1 MIKKYLGHFVLA
13 VARIVRKFPWHFIF
27 ALFILVSLAN
37 IFQKLK
43 WSSVTDHLDWEST
56 SHGLVCKAGPKDSQV
71 KPGDILLAVN
81 KYLVNNRIDLLRSIA
96 GRNYCRY
103 EIERQGILKNVGVDI
118 DPVFTPFSYY
128 ILVFVGILSI
138 LLTLG
143 ILNIY
148 VRQATLFPPPQIFFM
163 LSLTLSGFLIFS
175 PTGNYGPSDFLFMAL
190 DTVSFIF
197 FPALLL
203 QYSLQY
209 PLRHRA
215 FKKFSG
221 KFRSLLIYLPPL
233 ALLVINLYFILQHL
247 LKPDAEI
254 LVGTINHFRSLGQ
267 KYFALYI
274 VLAWASIV
282 VSSLT
287 LITKKK
293 QKRYIFPLAGISLSF
308 AALLLLDFSR
318 QSPQAGSGFGVYLS
332 MFFLPLLPLSL
343 VYFLSP
349 KRVTDIENTIK
360 KTLSVSS
367 LFIFIFGTYLFL
379 GLNIE
384 QNKLLGIFWSLAAIL
399 MAGLLFRPLEGT
411 IQRFVEKL
419 FYRDTFNFKRKLKEL
434 EGSISA
440 QRDLSSLSQSFL
452 EIISRGLQLQSASLL
467 IHFKNNMFYSLPG
480 RRRLFLTRNFLSA
493 LERQDHLVFLS
504 EQEFSTKFP
513 KDHGAMPAEKL
524 FQFQPL
530 KIGPRLVGIVAMGRK
545 TDHSYLTV
553 EDWDL
558 VASIAS
564 PLALSVENAFLYS
577 RLEEQLAELNLL
589 KEFNE
594 NIIENINLGIMV
606 VSRLNQVQ
614 AWNPFMEDRFRIPRE
629 QALRK
634 RAPLVLGKGLWN
646 KLQPGPEGTRTLRN
660 VKLALSEAE
669 IFFDVYVSP
678 LKDET
683 GSVSGRI
690 FVFEDVTEKNIIQN
704 QLVTSEK
711 MASLGLLSAGIAHE
725 INTPLTGISSYCQFL
740 LDNPDGAEN
749 RELIGKMQDQVLRA
763 NRIIR
768 TLLDFSRQKGQQAM
782 PVDLNKVLDE
792 SLALVEHK
800 LKKKDIAFRRETDFK
815 QSIHGFPTRLQQL
828 FINLFINAIDAIDRQ
843 GWISVSGEES
853 EEQVLIRFKD
863 NGRGIGEKHLE
874 KIFDPFFT
882 TKDVGQGTGLGL
894 AIVYN
899 IVKEH
904 YGNIEV
910 HSKIDRG
917 TTFIITFPL
926 QSPLRSMNL

>member
-1 MIKKYLGHFVLA
+1 MIKKY
-13 VARIVRKFPWHFIF
+13 PWHFVF
-27 ALFILVSLAN
+27 ALFILISLAN

-43 WSSVTDHLDWEST
+43 WSSVTDHLAWEST
-56 SHGLVCKAGPKDSQV
+56 SHGLVCQSASADSQV

-81 KYLVNNRIDLLRSIA
+81 KYLVSNKIDLLRSIA

-118 DPVFTPFSYY
+118 DPIFTPFSYY
-128 ILVFVGILSI
+128 ILVFVGILAI

-148 VRQATLFPPPQIFFM
+148 VKQATLFPPPQIFFM

-175 PTGNYGPSDFLFMAL
+175 PSGNYGPSDFLFMGL
-190 DTVSFIF
+190 DTLSFIF
-197 FPALLL
+197 FPAVLL
-203 QYSLQY
+203 QYTLQY
-209 PLRHRA
+209 PLRTRV

-233 ALLVINLYFILQHL
+233 ALLAINLYFILQHL
-247 LKPDAEI
+247 FQPDPEI
-254 LVGTINHFRSLGQ
+254 LVTAINHFRSLGQ
-267 KYFALYI
+267 KYFAVYV
-274 VLAWASIV
+274 VLAWISV
-282 VSSLT
+282 VASSLT
-287 LITKKK
+287 LVTKKK
-293 QKRYIFPLAGISLSF
+293 QKRYLVPLAGISLSF
-308 AALLLLDFSR
+308 VALLLLDFSR
-318 QSPQAGSGFGVYLS
+318 QAPEAGTGVGVYLS
-332 MFFLPLLPLSL
+332 MLFLPFLPLSL

-399 MAGLLFRPLEGT
+399 MAGLLFKPLEGT

-440 QRDLSSLSQSFL
+440 QRDLSSLSQNFL
-452 EIISRGLQLQSASLL
+452 EIISRGFQLQAASLL
-467 IHFKNNMFYSLPG
+467 IHFKNNLFYSLPG
-480 RRRLFLTRNFLSA
+480 RRRLFLSRNFIAA
-493 LERQDHLVFLS
+493 LESQEHVVFLS

-513 KDHGAMPAEKL
+513 RDRTAMPADML

-530 KIGPRLVGIVAMGRK
+530 KIGERLVGIVAMGRK

-558 VASIAS
+558 MASIAS

-594 NIIENINLGIMV
+594 NIIENINLGILV

-614 AWNPFMEDRFRIPRE
+614 TWNSFMEGRFRIPRE
-629 QALRK
+629 QALHK

-646 KLQPGPEGTRTLRN
+646 KLQPGLSGTHTQRN
-660 VKLALSEAE
+660 VKALLADAE
-669 IFFDVYVSP
+669 TFFDVYVSP
-678 LKDET
+678 LKDEE

-690 FVFEDVTEKNIIQN
+690 FVFEDVTEKNLIQN
-704 QLVTSEK
+704 QLITSEK

-740 LDNPDGAEN
+740 IDNPNGAEN
-749 RELIGKMQDQVLRA
+749 PELIAKMQDQVLRA

-768 TLLDFSRQKGQQAM
+768 TLLDFSRQKGQQAV
-782 PVDLNKVLDE
+782 PVDLNQVLEE

-800 LKKKDIAFRRETDFK
+800 LKKKSITFRRETNFSHRI
-815 QSIHGFPTRLQQL
+815 QGFPTRLQQL
-828 FINLFINAIDAIDRQ
+828 FINLFINAIDAIDSE

-853 EEQVLIRFKD
+853 GEQVSIRFKD
-863 NGRGIGEKHLE
+863 NGHGIADQKLE

-882 TKDVGQGTGLGL
+882 TKAVGQGTGLGL

-910 HSKIDRG
+910 HSKVDHG

-926 QSPLRSMNL
+926 QSPLRSMSL

>member
-1 MIKKYLGHFVLA
+1 
-13 VARIVRKFPWHFIF
+13 KFPWHFIF

>member
-1 MIKKYLGHFVLA
+1 MIKKYLWRLVSA
-13 VARIVRKFPWHFIF
+13 VYVTIKKYPWHFIF
-27 ALFILVSLAN
+27 ALFILISLAN

-43 WSSVTDHLDWEST
+43 WSSVTDHLTWEST
-56 SHGLVCKAGPKDSQV
+56 GNGLVCQSAPKDSQV
-71 KPGDILLAVN
+71 KPGDIMLAVN
-81 KYLVNNRIDLLRSIA
+81 KYLVSNKIDLQRAIA

-118 DPVFTPFSYY
+118 DLVFTPFSYY
-128 ILVFVGILSI
+128 ILVFVGILAI

-148 VRQATLFPPPQIFFM
+148 VKQATLFPPPQIFFI

-175 PTGNYGPSDFLFMAL
+175 PAGDYGPADFLFLGL

-197 FPALLL
+197 FPAVLL
-203 QYSLQY
+203 QYTLQY

-215 FKKFSG
+215 FKRFSRR
-221 KFRSLLIYLPPL
+221 FRSLLIYLPPV
-233 ALLVINLYFILQHL
+233 ALLVINLYFILQNL
-247 LKPDAEI
+247 FNPDPEI
-254 LVGTINHFRSLGQ
+254 LVSTINHFRSLGRQ
-267 KYFALYI
+267 YFAVYV
-274 VLAWASIV
+274 VLAWASIA

-308 AALLLLDFSR
+308 IALLLLDFSR
-318 QSPQAGSGFGVYLS
+318 QSPESGGGIGVYLS

-399 MAGLLFRPLEGT
+399 MAGLLFKPLEGS
-411 IQRFVEKL
+411 IQRSVEKL

-440 QRDLSSLSQSFL
+440 QRDLSSLSQNFL
-452 EIISRGLQLQSASLL
+452 EIISRGFQLQAASLL
-467 IHFKNNMFYSLPG
+467 IHYKNNLFYSLPG
-480 RRRLFLTRNFLSA
+480 RRRLFLTRNFLGA
-493 LERQDHLVFLS
+493 LEHQEHVVFLS
-504 EQEFSTKFP
+504 EQEFATKFP
-513 KDHGAMPAEKL
+513 KDHAAMPAEKL

-530 KIGPRLVGIVAMGRK
+530 KIGEKLVGIVAMGRK
-545 TDHSYLTV
+545 TGQSYLTV

-558 VASIAS
+558 MASIAS

-594 NIIENINLGIMV
+594 NIIENINLGLLV

-614 AWNPFMEDRFRIPRE
+614 TWNPFMEDRFRIPSA

-634 RAPLVLGKGLWN
+634 RAPLVLGKALWN
-646 KLQPGPEGTRTLRN
+646 KLQPGPAGTRTLRN
-660 VKLALSEAE
+660 VKATLAEAE
-669 IFFDVYVSP
+669 VFFDVYVSP
-678 LKDET
+678 LKDEA
-683 GSVSGRI
+683 GSISGRI
-690 FVFEDVTEKNIIQN
+690 FVFEDVTEKNRIQN

-740 LDNPDGAEN
+740 LDNPNGAEN
-749 RELIGKMQDQVLRA
+749 QELIGKMQDQVLRA

-768 TLLDFSRQKGQQAM
+768 TLLDFSRQKGQQAL
-782 PVDLNKVLDE
+782 PIDLNQVLDE

-800 LKKKDIAFRRETDFK
+800 LKKKSIAFRRETDFK
-815 QSIHGFPTRLQQL
+815 QRFHGFPTRLQQL
-828 FINLFINAIDAIDRQ
+828 FINLFINAIDAIDRE
-843 GWISVSGEES
+843 GWISVSGEETA
-853 EEQVLIRFKD
+853 EQILVRFKD
-863 NGRGIGEKHLE
+863 NGRGIGGKQLE

-910 HSKIDRG
+910 HSKIDHG

-926 QSPLRSMNL
+926 QSPLRSMTL

>member
-1 MIKKYLGHFVLA
+1 MIKKY
-13 VARIVRKFPWHFIF
+13 PWHFIF
-27 ALFILVSLAN
+27 AFFILVSLAN

-43 WSSVTDHLDWEST
+43 WSSASDNLVWEST
-56 SHGLVCKAGPKDSQV
+56 EHGLQCVAAPPNSQV
-71 KPGDILLAVN
+71 KPGDILLAIN
-81 KYLVNNRIDLLRSIA
+81 KYTVGSRIDLLRSIS

-128 ILVFVGILSI
+128 ILVFVGILAI

-148 VRQATLFPPPQIFFM
+148 VKQATLFPPPQIFFI

-175 PTGNYGPSDFLFMAL
+175 PTGSYGPSDFLFLVL

-197 FPALLL
+197 FPAVLL

-215 FKKFSG
+215 LRKFSSN
-221 KFRSLLIYLPPL
+221 FRYLVIYLTPL
-233 ALLVINLYFILQHL
+233 VFLVINAYFILQNL
-247 LKPDAEI
+247 FKPDPEI
-254 LVGTINHFRSLGQ
+254 LITAINHFRSLAQ
-267 KYFALYI
+267 RYFAVF
-274 VLAWASIV
+274 VLLSWISIIA
-282 VSSLT
+282 SSLA
-287 LITKKK
+287 LIRKKR
-293 QKRYIFPLAGISLSF
+293 QKRYIFPLVGISLSF
-308 AALLLLDFSR
+308 ISLLLLNFSQ
-318 QSPQAGSGFGVYLS
+318 QSPVAKTGFGVYLS
-332 MFFLPLLPLSL
+332 MLFLPFLPLSL

-349 KRVTDIENTIK
+349 KRVTDVENIIK

-384 QNKLLGIFWSLAAIL
+384 QNKLLGIFWSIAAIL
-399 MAGLLFRPLEGT
+399 MAGLLFKPLENT
-411 IQRFVEKL
+411 IQKFFEKL
-419 FYRDTFNFKRKLKEL
+419 FYRQTFNFKRKLKEL

-440 QRDLSSLSQSFL
+440 QRDLTSLSHNFL
-452 EIISRGLQLQSASLL
+452 EIITRGFQLQETALL
-467 IHFKNNMFYSLPG
+467 IHYRANLFYSLPG
-480 RRRLFLTRNFLSA
+480 RSRLFLTRNFLDA
-493 LERQDHLVFLS
+493 LECQEHIVFLS
-504 EQEFSTKFP
+504 DQEFSTKFP
-513 KDHGAMPAEKL
+513 RDQAAMPVAKL
-524 FQFQPL
+524 FHFLPL
-530 KIGPRLVGIVAMGRK
+530 KIGERLVGIVAMGRK
-545 TDHSYLTV
+545 TDHSYLTI

-558 VASIAS
+558 MASISS

-577 RLEEQLAELNLL
+577 RLEDQLAELNLL

-606 VSRLNQVQ
+606 VSRLNKVQ
-614 AWNPFMEDRFRIPRE
+614 TWNYFMEDRFQIRRE
-629 QALRK
+629 KALHK
-634 RAPLVLGKGLWN
+634 KASLVLGSGFWRRLQGV
-646 KLQPGPEGTRTLRN
+646 QPGTHTLRN
-660 VKLALSEAE
+660 VKVTLGDAE
-669 IFFDVYVSP
+669 TFFDVYISP
-678 LKDET
+678 LKNES

-690 FVFEDVTEKNIIQN
+690 FVFEDITEKNHIQN
-704 QLVTSEK
+704 QLITSEK

-740 LDNPDGAEN
+740 LDNPGGSDN
-749 RELIGKMQDQVLRA
+749 MDLISKMQDQVLRA
-763 NRIIR
+763 NKIVR
-768 TLLDFSRQKGQQAM
+768 TLLDFSRQKGQQTL
-782 PVDLNKVLDE
+782 PVDLNKVIDE

-800 LKKKDIAFRRETDFK
+800 LKKNNIEFRKETVFQK
-815 QSIHGFPTRLQQL
+815 SFHGFPTRLQQL
-828 FINLFINAIDAIDRQ
+828 FINLFINAIDAIDGQ
-843 GWISVSGEES
+843 GWITISGEET
-853 EEQVLIRFKD
+853 EELLTVRFKD
-863 NGRGIGEKHLE
+863 NGRGIREKNLE

-882 TKDVGQGTGLGL
+882 TKDIGQGTGLGL

-917 TTFIITFPL
+917 TTFIITIPL
-926 QSPLRSMNL
+926 QSPLRSMSL